1 MKTIIIGGVA
11 AGMSVAAKLRREVKD
26 ETIIVLEKT
35 DTISYGACGLPYYV
49 SGENPDITRMNIRS
63 VQQMRDSGID
73 VRIFHEVTK
82 LDPVAKKVFGHSPEG
97 DFELEYD
104 RCVIA
109 SGASPIV
116 PKLSCQDTNKIFT
129 LKTLNDGEKLK
140 AAFASSKRI
149 GIIGGGYIGLELVEA
164 AVHNQKEVVLVE
176 KADRVL
182 NTFDGEFSKMAYEE
196 LIKNHVE
203 VYTSE
208 SLVDVVNHEQ
218 GLKIITDQ
226 RTLEVDIVILALG
239 VRPNTSFT
247 KDSGIALASNG
258 AVLVDTT
265 MKTNVKDVYAA
276 GDCSVVTHMITH
288 DHRYLPLGTNANK
301 QGRNLAEVLAGAES
315 DYALALGSAMLRLCG
330 LEFAKTGL
338 SEQEAMAAKLDVV
351 TTFVTSHDHPR
362 YYPNATDIH
371 IKLVAD
377 ANTGILLGA
386 QLAGEKNTALRSHA
400 YSVAISARMS
410 AKMYANLDLGYAPP
424 FATTYDVTQI
434 AAQTIKARNM

>member
-11 AGMSVAAKLRREVKD
+11 AGMSVAAKLKRELKD

-49 SGENPDITRMNIRS
+49 SGENSDITRMNIRS
-63 VQQMRDSGID
+63 VKQMQDSGID
-73 VRIFHEVTK
+73 VRVFHEVTRV
-82 LDPVAKKVFGHSPEG
+82 DPDAKKIYGRSPEG
-97 DFELEYD
+97 DFELDYD

-116 PKLSCQDTNKIFT
+116 PNLTCTDPSKIFT
-129 LKTLNDGEKLK
+129 LKTLQDGENLK
-140 AAFASSKRI
+140 SAFASSTRI

-164 AVHNQKEVVLVE
+164 AVHNQKEVVLIE
-176 KADRVL
+176 KAERVL
-182 NTFDGEFSKMAYEE
+182 NTFDLEFSSMAYDE
-196 LIKNHVE
+196 LIRNNVE

-208 SLVDVVNHEQ
+208 SLVDVVENHQ
-218 GLKIITDQ
+218 GVKIITDK
-226 RTLEVDIVILALG
+226 RELEVDIVVLALG
-239 VRPNTSFT
+239 VRPNTSFL
-247 KDSGIALASNG
+247 KDTSVALASNG
-258 AVLVDTT
+258 AVIVDTT
-265 MKTNVKDVYAA
+265 MKTNVEDIYSA
-276 GDCSVVTHMITH
+276 GDCSVVTHMITNE
-288 DHRYLPLGTNANK
+288 HRYLPLGTNANK
-301 QGRNLAEVLAGAES
+301 QGRNLAEVLAGADS
-315 DYALALGSAMLRLCG
+315 DYALALGSAMLRLCK

-338 SEQEAMAAKLDVV
+338 SEQEAKAANLEFV

-377 ANTGILLGA
+377 ANTGVLLGA
-386 QLAGEKNTALRSHA
+386 QLAGEKNAALRSHA

-434 AAQTIKARNM
+434 AAQTIKAK

>member
-11 AGMSVAAKLRREVKD
+11 AGMSVAAKLKRELKS

-73 VRIFHEVTK
+73 VRIFHEVTRV
-82 LDPVAKKVFGHSPEG
+82 DPLLKKIYGKSLEG
-97 DFELEYD
+97 EFELEYD

-116 PKLSCQDTNKIFT
+116 PKLSCTDPTKIFT
-129 LKTLNDGEKLK
+129 LKTLQDGENLK
-140 AAFASSKRI
+140 KAFASSKRI

-164 AVHNQKEVVLVE
+164 AVHNQKEVVLIE

-182 NTFDGEFSKMAYEE
+182 NTFDVEFSKMAYDE
-196 LIKNHVE
+196 LIRNKVE
-203 VYTSE
+203 VFTSE
-208 SLVDVVNHEQ
+208 SLVDVVDSES
-218 GLKIITDQ
+218 GVKIITDK
-226 RTLEVDIVILALG
+226 RELEVDIVVLALG
-239 VRPNTSFT
+239 VRPNTSFLKGT
-247 KDSGIALASNG
+247 DVALASNG
-258 AVLVDTT
+258 AVIVDTR
-265 MKTNVKDVYAA
+265 MQTNVSDVFSA
-276 GDCSVVTHMITH
+276 GDCSLVVHMITQE
-288 DHRYLPLGTNANK
+288 HRYLPLGTNANK
-301 QGRNLAEVLAGAES
+301 QGRNLAEILAGADS
-315 DYALALGSAMLRLCG
+315 DYALSLGSAMLRLNG

-338 SEQEAMAAKLDVV
+338 SEQEAKAANLDVV

-362 YYPNATDIH
+362 YYPNATDVH

-377 ANTGILLGA
+377 ATTGVLLGA

-400 YSVAISARMS
+400 YSVAISAKMS

-434 AAQTIKARNM
+434 AAQTIKTK

>member
-11 AGMSVAAKLRREVKD
+11 AGMSVAAKLKREQKY

-63 VQQMRDSGID
+63 VKQMQESGID

-82 LDPVAKKVFGHSPEG
+82 LDPVAKKVYGHSPNG
-97 DFELEYD
+97 DFELDYD

-116 PKLSCQDTNKIFT
+116 PKLSYTDPKRIFT
-129 LKTLNDGEKLK
+129 LKTLQDGENLK
-140 AAFASSKRI
+140 SAFASSQRI
-149 GIIGGGYIGLELVEA
+149 GIIGAGYIGLELVEA
-164 AVHNQKEVVLVE
+164 AIHNQKEVVLVE

-182 NTFDGEFSKMAYEE
+182 NTFDTEFSSMAYDE
-196 LIKNHVE
+196 LTRNKVE
-203 VYTSE
+203 VYTLE
-208 SLVDVVNHEQ
+208 SLVDVIQNGD
-218 GLKIITDQ
+218 GLRIITDQ
-226 RTLEVDIVILALG
+226 REIDVDIVVLALG
-239 VRPNTSFT
+239 VRPNTYFL
-247 KDSGIALASNG
+247 KESGIELASNG
-258 AVLVDTT
+258 AVKVDTT

-276 GDCSVVTHMITH
+276 GDCSMVTHMITKE
-288 DHRYLPLGTNANK
+288 HRYLPLGTNANK
-301 QGRNLAEVLAGAES
+301 QGRNLAEVLAGSDS

-330 LEFAKTGL
+330 LEFAKTGI
-338 SEQEAMAAKLDVV
+338 SEQEAIAANIDYV

-362 YYPNATDIH
+362 YYPNASDIH

-377 ANTGILLGA
+377 ANTGVLLGA

-400 YSVAISARMS
+400 YSVAISAKMS

-434 AAQTIKARNM
+434 AAQTIKVKSM